1 MAAAPEPSED
11 DADAVAAPGWAG
23 DGGEMA
29 AETVVERLRLG
40 QPVQNARI
48 GRLALTGEF
57 PLPVVLDHVSIQRLS
72 VSGATFAQGLA
83 IRHSEVRRG
92 HVGGQL
98 KVGLDL
104 DLRGTR
110 VGRLDLGEAE
120 IGRDLRLDGVIA
132 EQMVRINR
140 CAVAGVVRF
149 WQGRFQDWVECNGC
163 RVGGKADLRSFHAA
177 EGMIFRE
184 CHFAGEFLL
193 RGSTV
198 TKKLEFSGCRME
210 GLTDFSKA
218 KLHDVVYL
226 DGIEPGPGQSFAF
239 ENALFTRLLVEPDKL
254 KGRLASENHGH
265 HRAAMMEY
273 GLLKQN
279 YQHLNRYE
287 DEDWAFYRFKVNQ
300 RKARPT
306 SWWKPWTKVARFLDY
321 WLLDAGCGYGAKPFR
336 AVTTAFV
343 LMALFAGI
351 YAGGIDRLDVPR
363 APWPDLPVTHPVN
376 RALFG
381 AMTSV
386 SVFTAGFSGEHLR
399 AAEGWILVPLAVE
412 ALAGTL
418 LWGLFI
424 VAFSRKVI
432 R

>member
-1 MAAAPEPSED
+1 MPIPPDDPED
-11 DADAVAAPGWAG
+11 DAADVPGVVAGGAELAP
-23 DGGEMA
+23 
-29 AETVVERLRLG
+29 ETVLERLRAG
-40 QPVQNARI
+40 QPVQRGRI
-48 GRLALTGEF
+48 DRLTLTGEF
-57 PLPVVLDHVSIQRLS
+57 PLPVVLDHVQIQRLS
-72 VSGATFAQGLA
+72 VTGATFAQGLA
-83 IRHSEVRRG
+83 IRHSEIKRG
-92 HVGGQL
+92 HLGGNL
-98 KVGLDL
+98 KVGTDL
-104 DLRGTR
+104 DLRGSR
-110 VGRLDLGEAE
+110 VGRLDIGQAE
-120 IGRDLRLDGVIA
+120 IGRDLRLDGLTA
-132 EQMVRINR
+132 EQMVRVNQ
-140 CAVAGVVRF
+140 CVVAGAVRL
-149 WQGRFQDWVECNGC
+149 WQCRFLDWIECNGC

-184 CHFAGEFLL
+184 CHFAQEFLL

-198 TKKLEFSGCRME
+198 TKKLEFTGCRMD

-239 ENALFTRLLVEPDKL
+239 ENALFTRLLVEPEKL
-254 KGRLASENHGH
+254 RGRLASENHGH

-306 SWWKPWTKVARFLDY
+306 SWLKPWTKVARFFDY

-336 AVTTAFV
+336 AVTTAFI
-343 LMALFAGI
+343 LMAMFAGI
-351 YAGGIDRLDVPR
+351 YAWGIDLLDVAR

-386 SVFTAGFSGEHLR
+386 SVFTSGFTGEQLR
-399 AAEGWILVPLAVE
+399 AAEGWILLPLAVE